1 MLSTV
6 PSSRARY
13 ADGLFFLQN
22 LRYVHTFITRA
33 ELDPVVVSD
42 AIPGVLDWYRLHVNP
57 PPVTQVALDLAP
69 RSGTARPGWI
79 TVTYGTLSDIAPG
92 EQRIIRSPTYDDA
105 GHVVSVSSPSD
116 LYADVRDFLQ
126 ETRP

>member
-1 MLSTV
+1 
-6 PSSRARY
+6 
-13 ADGLFFLQN
+13 
-22 LRYVHTFITRA
+22 
-33 ELDPVVVSD
+33 
-42 AIPGVLDWYRLHVNP
+42 
-57 PPVTQVALDLAP
+57 
-69 RSGTARPGWI
+69 
-79 TVTYGTLSDIAPG
+79 VTYGTLSDIAPG